1 LSLDYSEGTAVAAT
15 IGGLTATERV
25 PRNKRTPFLS
35 NWHITA
41 ALQVADIV
49 VIAASLALSFSAF
62 PFAFAFGDPSISGE
76 RWIAEAL
83 IAGVPLYVA
92 LHLAGGYNYKL
103 LTKPGISAV
112 KVVAALVAISG
123 PLFSL
128 LVMKS
133 MTGEGDARFAVGGWY
148 IEVVCLL
155 LAIRVLGV
163 RIHKRLSN
171 AGLLAHTLCVV
182 GGGAEA
188 RSCLRHLEEDKSNN
202 ILLGYFLVENRHH
215 EAITDTRYLGQIDRL
230 GTFLQHHRVDEVIIA
245 TTACDT
251 EQLSDLISDIS
262 SLPVALS
269 IWPETC
275 NLPPQAFAT
284 NDNRLGTIPVLAAG
298 SAPLSGW
305 SWVVKDVQD
314 RTLAALLLLFCLPVL
329 ALIAILIS
337 ICSPGPVLFRQMRE
351 GYCGRQF
358 SMLKFRTMRVDSRP
372 ADKLVLTARDDS
384 RVFPLG
390 AWLRKTSMDEL
401 PQLINVLR
409 GDMWLIGPRPHS
421 PLATAAGRTYAIAV
435 RRYAARHKIK
445 PGLTGWAQIN
455 GWRGPTNTIEQINQ
469 RVNHDLY
476 YIDHWSPLLDL
487 RILMMTVLRCF
498 SDRNAF

>member
-1 LSLDYSEGTAVAAT
+1 
-15 IGGLTATERV
+15 
-25 PRNKRTPFLS
+25 
-35 NWHITA
+35 
-41 ALQVADIV
+41 
-49 VIAASLALSFSAF
+49 
-62 PFAFAFGDPSISGE
+62 
-76 RWIAEAL
+76 
-83 IAGVPLYVA
+83 
-92 LHLAGGYNYKL
+92 
-103 LTKPGISAV
+103 
-112 KVVAALVAISG
+112 
-123 PLFSL
+123 
-128 LVMKS
+128 
-133 MTGEGDARFAVGGWY
+133 
-148 IEVVCLL
+148 
-155 LAIRVLGV
+155 
-163 RIHKRLSN
+163 
-171 AGLLAHTLCVV
+171 LLAHTLCVV
-182 GGGAEA
+182 GGGVEA

-202 ILLGYFLVENRHH
+202 ILLGYFLVENRHD
-215 EAITDTRYLGQIDRL
+215 EAITSARYLGHVDRL

-245 TTACDT
+245 TTASDT
-251 EQLSDLISDIS
+251 ERLGDLISDIG

-284 NDNRLGTIPVLAAG
+284 NGNRLGTIPLLAVG

-305 SWVVKDVQD
+305 WWVVKDVQD
-314 RTLAALLLLFCLPVL
+314 RTLAALLLLTCLPVL
-329 ALIAILIS
+329 ILITILIR

-358 SMLKFRTMRVDSRP
+358 CMLKFRTMRVDPEAS
-372 ADKLVLTARDDS
+372 ADKLVLTTRDDS

-390 AWLRKTSMDEL
+390 AWLRKSSMDEL

-455 GWRGPTNTIEQINQ
+455 GWRGPTNTIEQIKQ